1 MPTWGDKMNR
11 LSEYI
16 TGMTLTRQLLKEAK
30 IRVDERSGSPEQ
42 KTLRHQIALHY
53 LIGAFDSFVS
63 ATNCAI
69 SIREKKK
76 PKK

>member
-1 MPTWGDKMNR
+1 MNR

-16 TGMTLTRQLLKEAK
+16 TGMTLTRQLIREAK
-30 IRVDERSGSPEQ
+30 IFIGKDMPKSSEGR
-42 KTLRHQIALHY
+42 ALWH
-53 LIGAFDSFVS
+53 LIYAFDAFVA

-76 PKK
+76 PK

>member
-1 MPTWGDKMNR
+1 MNR

-30 IRVDERSGSPEQ
+30 IRINEGQEQ
-42 KTLRHQIALHY
+42 KSLRY
-53 LIGAFDSFVS
+53 LIDAFDAFVS
-63 ATNCAI
+63 ATNCAV

-76 PKK
+76 PRKAKP